1 MRIYIQWDRFLDPIV
16 NIVARSDMSK
26 CPCGF
31 PRLIPLDNQH
41 KSIDLNYLLYTA
53 VSKTEAILSGH
64 LFLSEVQHV

>member
-1 MRIYIQWDRFLDPIV
+1 MDLIV

-53 VSKTEAILSGH
+53 FSKTEAILSGH